1 MDTTGK
7 RITEL
12 RKQVGLSQDELAEK
26 ANVSRQTVYR
36 WESDNRTPDGEN
48 IKSLCKI
55 LGTDAEYILHGCA
68 ALTAAK
74 ERRGVLW
81 LIAAIAI
88 SVAAVFLIIFAV
100 AVCCIYFQPASGIED
115 VTISEFHNW
124 QGTVILAV
132 LIVAAVTAVA
142 TSVYLVIRY
151 IKRKKRG
158 M

>member
-12 RKQVGLSQDELAEK
+12 RKKVGLSQDDLAEK

-55 LGTDAEYILHGCA
+55 LGTDAEYILHGSA
-68 ALTAAK
+68 ALKAAK
-74 ERRGVLW
+74 KGRGVLR

-88 SVAAVFLIIFAV
+88 SVAVFLIIFAV

-124 QGTVILAV
+124 QGAVILAV
-132 LIVAAVTAVA
+132 LIVAAVTAAA
-142 TSVYLVIRY
+142 TSVYLAIRY
-151 IKRKKRG
+151 IKRKKRE